1 MGCGFTGCP
10 QCSTSWGEAL
20 GRAPG
25 PTLQGLPLKLL
36 KAPETTECP
45 LLRAPGPSS
54 VWSSLQAAEA
64 VSRQA
69 ASLHQ
74 RSVCLICRS
83 SRRSF
88 KLLGANN
95 PASCLGFPSPWDGSC
110 FLLLS
115 LRYLGVP
122 FLTFQSANTS
132 VSHCLY

>member
-10 QCSTSWGEAL
+10 QCSTSWGEVL

-25 PTLQGLPLKLL
+25 PTLQGHPPKLL
-36 KAPETTECP
+36 KAPEATECP
-45 LLRAPGPSS
+45 LQAPGPSS
-54 VWSSLQAAEA
+54 VLSPLQAAKA

-95 PASCLGFPSPWDGSC
+95 PASRLCFPSPWDGSC
-110 FLLLS
+110 FLQLS
-115 LRYLGVP
+115 LRYLRVP